1 MSQITVSHLNFTYEG
16 AYDPVFEDV
25 SLVLDTDWRLGL
37 TGRNGRGKTTLLRL
51 LSGELDARGAIHSA
65 VPMRYFPFPVE
76 DPEAMTQE
84 VLDRLLPDC
93 LAWRILRELKLLGLD
108 EDVLYRPFYTLSNGE
123 QTKVLLASL
132 FLHEGNFF
140 LIDEPT
146 NHLDAAGRRLLG
158 EYLAGKK
165 SYLLV
170 SHDRDLLDRCCD
182 HMLALNRRDIT
193 ITRGGFTAWEEA
205 RRRQD
210 ESERAENAR
219 LERDIARLE
228 EAARRTERWSGK
240 AEKEK
245 FAKNS
250 GLRPDRGFAGHK
262 AAKLMKRAKVTE
274 ARQQAAI
281 EQRKGLLRN
290 VEEADTLRVQPLAW
304 GKSSPLLRAEGVS
317 LFYGGPCGGGHAEP
331 YGSRDAAACT
341 GPHGGFEGA
350 LHGGPDAVPHG
361 ETAVCTGVDL
371 TLRAGERVAI
381 VGGNGCGKSTLLKKL
396 CAEGAAGANSLPMR
410 ASPVPPEPAG
420 AGGILPAWAVSARPE
435 PAGAG
440 MPHPPTATTHAPT
453 GTAMPALPEIGCTG
467 TLSVGAGL
475 VLSYVPQD
483 ASFLRGSVREYA
495 AACGIELPRY
505 LALLRK
511 LGFERVQFEK
521 DMAQFSAGQ
530 KKKALLARSL
540 CERAHLYLWDE
551 PLNYI
556 DVLSRMQI
564 EQLLLECAP
573 TMLFVEHDAAFVRR
587 VATRMLNLEK
597 GGEV

>member
-1 MSQITVSHLNFTYEG
+1 MSQITISHLNFTYDG

-51 LSGELDARGAIHSA
+51 LSGGLDARGAIHSA

-76 DPEAMTQE
+76 NPEEMTRE
-84 VLDRLLPDC
+84 VLDRISPDC

-132 FLHEGNFF
+132 FLHEGDFF

-146 NHLDAAGRRLLG
+146 NHLDAGGRRQLG

-182 HMLALNRRDIT
+182 HMLALNRQNIT

-205 RRRQD
+205 KRRQD

-290 VEEADTLRVQPLAW
+290 VEEADALRVQPLPW

-317 LFYGGPCGGGHAEP
+317 LFYGEFCGG
-331 YGSRDAAACT
+331 
-341 GPHGGFEGA
+341 
-350 LHGGPDAVPHG
+350 
-361 ETAVCTGVDL
+361 TAVCTGLDL

-396 CAEGAAGANSLPMR
+396 CAEAAARVGALPL
-410 ASPVPPEPAG
+410 PAG
-420 AGGILPAWAVSARPE
+420 
-435 PAGAG
+435 
-440 MPHPPTATTHAPT
+440 TAS
-453 GTAMPALPEIGCTG
+453 PALPEIGCTG

-483 ASFLRGSVREYA
+483 ASFLHGSVQEYA

-540 CERAHLYLWDE
+540 CESAHLYLWDE

-587 VATRMLNLEK
+587 VATRTLDLERK
-597 GGEV
+597 GETAV

>member
-16 AYDPVFEDV
+16 AWDPIFEDV

-37 TGRNGRGKTTLLRL
+37 TGRNGRGKTTLLHL
-51 LSGELDARGAIHSA
+51 LCGALDAHGAIRAA

-76 DPEAMTQE
+76 NPAEETRQ
-84 VLDRLLPDC
+84 VLERLLPEC
-93 LAWRILRELKLLGLD
+93 PAWRILRELRLLGLD
-108 EDVLYRPFYTLSNGE
+108 DTVLYRPFDTLSNGE
-123 QTKVLLASL
+123 QTKALLASL
-132 FLHEGNFF
+132 FLHEGDFF

-146 NHLDAAGRRLLG
+146 NHLDADGRRLLG

-193 ITRGGFTAWEEA
+193 VTRGGFTAWEEQ
-205 RRRQD
+205 RRRQ
-210 ESERAENAR
+210 EEAERAENAR

-228 EAARRTERWSGK
+228 DSARRTERWSGR
-240 AEKEK
+240 AEQEK

-274 ARQQAAI
+274 ARLQAAA
-281 EQRKGLLRN
+281 EQKRGLLRN
-290 VEEADTLRVQPLAW
+290 VEETDALRVQPLCW
-304 GKSSPLLRAEGVS
+304 GKSGPLLRAEDVS
-317 LFYGGPCGGGHAEP
+317 LFYG
-331 YGSRDAAACT
+331 D
-341 GPHGGFEGA
+341 
-350 LHGGPDAVPHG
+350 
-361 ETAVCTGVDL
+361 TAVCTGLDFV
-371 TLRAGERVAI
+371 LRAGERAAI
-381 VGGNGCGKSTLLKKL
+381 LGGNGCGKSTLLKKL
-396 CAEGAAGANSLPMR
+396 CAQACACANAAQAYANAAVACGR
-410 ASPVPPEPAG
+410 HPPEEA
-420 AGGILPAWAVSARPE
+420 ACAQ
-435 PAGAG
+435 
-440 MPHPPTATTHAPT
+440 
-453 GTAMPALPEIGCTG
+453 PALPEIACTG
-467 TLSVGAGL
+467 TLFSGAGL

-483 ASFLRGSVREYA
+483 ASFLRGSVQDYA
-495 AACGIELPRY
+495 AACGIEVPRY

-587 VATRMLNLEK
+587 VATRTLPLRQKE
-597 GGEV
+597 EQV

>member
-1 MSQITVSHLNFTYEG
+1 MAAPLEGAPAVPAHAGDACPLPKPPAVIGACIKMSQITVSHLNFTYDG

-51 LSGELDARGAIHSA
+51 LCGALDAHGAIHSA

-76 DPEAMTQE
+76 NPEDAAQE

-93 LAWRILRELKLLGLD
+93 PAWRILRELKLLGID

-132 FLHEGNFF
+132 FLHEGDFF

-146 NHLDAAGRRLLG
+146 NHLDAGGRRQLG
-158 EYLAGKK
+158 AYLAGKK

-182 HMLALNRRDIT
+182 HMLALNRQNIT
-193 ITRGGFTAWEEA
+193 VTRGGFTAWEEA
-205 RRRQD
+205 KRLQD
-210 ESERAENAR
+210 EAERAENAR

-245 FAKNS
+245 FARNS

-290 VEEADTLRVQPLAW
+290 VEETGALRVQPLAW
-304 GKSSPLLRAEGVS
+304 GKSSPLLRM
-317 LFYGGPCGGGHAEP
+317 
-331 YGSRDAAACT
+331 
-341 GPHGGFEGA
+341 EGA
-350 LHGGPDAVPHG
+350 GLCYGD
-361 ETAVCTGVDL
+361 TAVCTEIDL
-371 TLRAGERVAI
+371 VLRAGERVAI
-381 VGGNGCGKSTLLKKL
+381 TGGNGCGKSTLLKKL
-396 CAEGAAGANSLPMR
+396 CAEAAGAGVLPVRPAPDWPETAGERELPAR
-410 ASPVPPEPAG
+410 AVHVPPQSAG
-420 AGGILPAWAVSARPE
+420 AGAAHPR
-435 PAGAG
+435 AGA
-440 MPHPPTATTHAPT
+440 PHTPEDAA
-453 GTAMPALPEIGCTG
+453 APALPAITCTG
-467 TLSVGAGL
+467 TLSLGAGL

-483 ASFLRGSVREYA
+483 ASFLHGSVQEYA
-495 AACGIELPRY
+495 AACGIGLPRY

-540 CERAHLYLWDE
+540 CESAHLYLWDE

-587 VATRMLNLEK
+587 VATRTFDLEK
-597 GGEV
+597 GADA

>member
-1 MSQITVSHLNFTYEG
+1 MSQITISHLNFTYDG

-51 LSGELDARGAIHSA
+51 LSGALDTRGAIHSA

-76 DPEAMTQE
+76 NPEEMTRE
-84 VLDRLLPDC
+84 VLERLLPDC

-132 FLHEGNFF
+132 FLHEGDFF

-146 NHLDAAGRRLLG
+146 NHLDAGGRRQLG

-182 HMLALNRRDIT
+182 HMLALNRQNIT

-205 RRRQD
+205 KRLQD

-290 VEEADTLRVQPLAW
+290 VEEADALRVQPLAW

-317 LFYGGPCGGGHAEP
+317 LFYGRPCGDPREDMRGG
-331 YGSRDAAACT
+331 
-341 GPHGGFEGA
+341 
-350 LHGGPDAVPHG
+350 
-361 ETAVCTGVDL
+361 TAVCTGLDL

-381 VGGNGCGKSTLLKKL
+381 TGGNGCGKSTLLKKL
-396 CAEGAAGANSLPMR
+396 CAEAAVRAGLLSVR
-410 ASPVPPEPAG
+410 AS
-420 AGGILPAWAVSARPE
+420 AVSPQLA
-435 PAGAG
+435 
-440 MPHPPTATTHAPT
+440 
-453 GTAMPALPEIGCTG
+453 GTAPALPEIGCTG

-483 ASFLRGSVREYA
+483 ASFLRGSVQEYA

-540 CERAHLYLWDE
+540 CESAHLYLWDE

-587 VATRMLNLEK
+587 VATRTLDLGRNTDQESS
-597 GGEV
+597 E

>member
-51 LSGELDARGAIHSA
+51 LSGELDARGAIHTS

-76 DPEAMTQE
+76 DPEESTQE

-93 LAWRILRELKLLGLD
+93 PAWRILRELKLLGID
-108 EDVLYRPFYTLSNGE
+108 EDVIYRPFYTLSNGE

-132 FLHEGNFF
+132 FLHEGDFF

-245 FAKNS
+245 FARNS
-250 GLRPDRGFAGHK
+250 GLRPDRGFVGHK
-262 AAKLMKRAKVTE
+262 AAKLMKRAKATE

-281 EQRKGLLRN
+281 EQRKSLLRN
-290 VEEADTLRVQPLAW
+290 VEEADALRVQPLAW

-317 LFYGGPCGGGHAEP
+317 LFYGDPCGASCAKLYSGLNAGPFA
-331 YGSRDAAACT
+331 
-341 GPHGGFEGA
+341 GPHGAPQDKPHSQRCAG
-350 LHGGPDAVPHG
+350 LHDTAPGGP
-361 ETAVCTGVDL
+361 AVCTGLDL

-381 VGGNGCGKSTLLKKL
+381 TGGNGCGKSTLLKKL
-396 CAEGAAGANSLPMR
+396 CAEGAAGAGLLSVWAAS
-410 ASPVPPEPAG
+410 ASPELAG
-420 AGGILPAWAVSARPE
+420 AGVP
-435 PAGAG
+435 
-440 MPHPPTATTHAPT
+440 
-453 GTAMPALPEIGCTG
+453 PALPEIGCTG

-483 ASFLRGSVREYA
+483 ASFLRGSVQEYA

-540 CERAHLYLWDE
+540 CEQAHLYLWDE

-587 VATRMLNLEK
+587 VATRTLNLEWK
-597 GGEV
+597 GERA

>member
-1 MSQITVSHLNFTYEG
+1 MSQITVFHLNFTYDG
-16 AYDPVFEDV
+16 AYDPVFEEV

-51 LSGELDARGAIHSA
+51 LSGALDAHGAIHSA

-76 DPEAMTQE
+76 NPEEMTQE

-93 LAWRILRELKLLGLD
+93 PAWRILRELKLLGLD

-132 FLHEGNFF
+132 FLHEGDYF

-146 NHLDAAGRRLLG
+146 NHLDAGGRRLLG

-182 HMLALNRRDIT
+182 HMLALNRQNIT
-193 ITRGGFTAWEEA
+193 VTRGGFTAWEELK
-205 RRRQD
+205 RRQD

-219 LERDIARLE
+219 LERDIARLD

-245 FAKNS
+245 FARNS

-281 EQRKGLLRN
+281 EQRKSLLRN
-290 VEEADTLRVQPLAW
+290 VEEADALRVQPLPW
-304 GKSSPLLRAEGVS
+304 GKSGPLLRAEAAS
-317 LFYGGPCGGGHAEP
+317 LFYG
-331 YGSRDAAACT
+331 DTAACT
-341 GPHGGFEGA
+341 GIHF
-350 LHGGPDAVPHG
+350 
-361 ETAVCTGVDL
+361 
-371 TLRAGERVAI
+371 TLREGERVA
-381 VGGNGCGKSTLLKKL
+381 VAGGNGCGKSTLLKRL
-396 CAEGAAGANSLPMR
+396 CAQAAAG
-410 ASPVPPEPAG
+410 VG
-420 AGGILPAWAVSARPE
+420 VLPAWTAAAPSETAGADTPLP
-435 PAGAG
+435 PAG
-440 MPHPPTATTHAPT
+440 TAAP
-453 GTAMPALPEIGCTG
+453 GLSAIACKG
-467 TLSVGAGL
+467 TLFVGAGL

-511 LGFERVQFEK
+511 LGFERVQFER

-587 VATRMLNLEK
+587 VATRTLDLEGK
-597 GGEV
+597 KHDNDAGHPG

>member
-1 MSQITVSHLNFTYEG
+1 MSQITVSHLSFTYDG

-51 LSGELDARGAIHSA
+51 LSGELDARGAIRPA

-76 DPEAMTQE
+76 DPEAGTQE
-84 VLDRLLPDC
+84 VLARLLPDC
-93 LAWRILRELKLLGLD
+93 LAWRILRELKLLGFD

-132 FLHEGNFF
+132 FLHEGDFF

-146 NHLDAAGRRLLG
+146 NHLDAAGRLLLG
-158 EYLAGKK
+158 EYLAGKT

-193 ITRGGFTAWEEA
+193 VTRGGFTAWEEA

-219 LERDIARLE
+219 LERDIVRLE

-290 VEEADTLRVQPLAW
+290 VEEADALRVQPLAW
-304 GKSSPLLRAEGVS
+304 GKSGPLLRAEEVS
-317 LFYGGPCGGGHAEP
+317 LFYGA
-331 YGSRDAAACT
+331 
-341 GPHGGFEGA
+341 
-350 LHGGPDAVPHG
+350 
-361 ETAVCTGVDL
+361 TAVCTGLNL
-371 TLRAGERVAI
+371 TLRAGERVA
-381 VGGNGCGKSTLLKKL
+381 VTGGNGCGKSTLLKKL
-396 CAEGAAGANSLPMR
+396 CAVGM
-410 ASPVPPEPAG
+410 AG
-420 AGGILPAWAVSARPE
+420 AGVLPGWAASARPE
-435 PAGAG
+435 PIGAG
-440 MPHPPTATTHAPT
+440 TPHPSTDTVA
-453 GTAMPALPEIGCTG
+453 PALPEIGCTG

-475 VLSYVPQD
+475 VISYVPQD

-505 LALLRK
+505 LTLLRK

-521 DMAQFSAGQ
+521 DMAQLSAGQ

-564 EQLLLECAP
+564 ERLLLECAP

-587 VATRMLNLEK
+587 VATRTLNLEQK
-597 GGEV
+597 EETT

>member
-1 MSQITVSHLNFTYEG
+1 MSQITVTHLNFTYEG
-16 AYDPVFEDV
+16 AWDPIFEDV

-37 TGRNGRGKTTLLRL
+37 TGRNGRGKTTLLHL
-51 LSGELDARGAIHSA
+51 LSGALDARGAIYSA
-65 VPMRYFPFPVE
+65 VPMHYFPFAVE
-76 DPEAMTQE
+76 NPEEATRE
-84 VLDRLLPDC
+84 VLAQLLPDC
-93 LAWRILRELKLLGLD
+93 PAWRILRELRLLGLD
-108 EDVLYRPFYTLSNGE
+108 EDVLYRPFDTLSNGE
-123 QTKVLLASL
+123 QTKALLASL
-132 FLHEGNFF
+132 FLHEGDFF

-146 NHLDAAGRRLLG
+146 NHLDAEGRRILG

-182 HMLALNRRDIT
+182 HMLALNRRDVT
-193 ITRGGFTAWEEA
+193 ITRGGFTAWEEQ

-210 ESERAENAR
+210 ETERAENAR
-219 LERDIARLE
+219 LERDIVRLE

-274 ARQQAAI
+274 ARRQAAV
-281 EQRKGLLRN
+281 EQKKSLLRN
-290 VEEADTLRVQPLAW
+290 VEQADALRVQPLYW
-304 GKSSPLLRAEGVS
+304 GKSGPLLRAEDAS
-317 LFYGGPCGGGHAEP
+317 LFYG
-331 YGSRDAAACT
+331 D
-341 GPHGGFEGA
+341 
-350 LHGGPDAVPHG
+350 
-361 ETAVCTGVDL
+361 TAVCTGL
-371 TLRAGERVAI
+371 NFALQAGERAAVL
-381 VGGNGCGKSTLLKKL
+381 GGNGCGKSTLLKKL
-396 CAEGAAGANSLPMR
+396 CAQAAGAAAAAPAWANKSGACAPPLPEGAAGT
-410 ASPVPPEPAG
+410 AG
-420 AGGILPAWAVSARPE
+420 A
-435 PAGAG
+435 AGN
-440 MPHPPTATTHAPT
+440 TANAPQCCQ
-453 GTAMPALPEIGCTG
+453 PEIVCTG
-467 TLSVGAGL
+467 TLFTGAGL

-483 ASFLRGSVREYA
+483 ASFLRGSVQEYA

-505 LALLRK
+505 LTLLRK

-587 VATRMLNLEK
+587 VATRTLCLKQK
-597 GGEV
+597 GEPV

>member
-16 AYDPVFEDV
+16 AYDPVFEDI

-51 LSGELDARGAIHSA
+51 LSGELDARGAIHAS

-76 DPEAMTQE
+76 DPEESTQE
-84 VLDRLLPDC
+84 VLGRLLTDC

-132 FLHEGNFF
+132 FLHEGDFF

-228 EAARRTERWSGK
+228 EAARRTERWSGR

-245 FAKNS
+245 FTRNS
-250 GLRPDRGFAGHK
+250 GLRPDKGFAGHK
-262 AAKLMKRAKVTE
+262 AAKLMKHAKVIE

-281 EQRKGLLRN
+281 EQRKSLLRN
-290 VEEADTLRVQPLAW
+290 VEEADALRVQPLAW
-304 GKSSPLLRAEGVS
+304 GKSGPLLRAEGVS
-317 LFYGGPCGGGHAEP
+317 LFYGGPCGDHAEAH
-331 YGSRDAAACT
+331 GVRDAAPGAAS
-341 GPHGGFEGA
+341 GAA
-350 LHGGPDAVPHG
+350 LHGGPDAAPHG
-361 ETAVCTGVDL
+361 GSAVCTGLDL
-371 TLRAGERVAI
+371 TLRAGERVA
-381 VGGNGCGKSTLLKKL
+381 VTGGNGCGKSTLLKKL
-396 CAEGAAGANSLPMR
+396 CGK
-410 ASPVPPEPAG
+410 
-420 AGGILPAWAVSARPE
+420 
-435 PAGAG
+435 
-440 MPHPPTATTHAPT
+440 
-453 GTAMPALPEIGCTG
+453 EIACTG

-483 ASFLRGSVREYA
+483 ASFLRGSVQEYA

-521 DMAQFSAGQ
+521 DMAQFSEGQ

-587 VATRMLNLEK
+587 VATRTLNLEQK
-597 GGEV
+597 GEGTV